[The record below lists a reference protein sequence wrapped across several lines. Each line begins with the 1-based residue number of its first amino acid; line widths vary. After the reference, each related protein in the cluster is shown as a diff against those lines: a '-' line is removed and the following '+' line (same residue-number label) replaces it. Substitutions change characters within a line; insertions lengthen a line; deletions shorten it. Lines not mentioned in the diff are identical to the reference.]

1 MSTLIKRGEV
11 VPQDYRRLAGEE
23 PLPAAGRVLVSLAH
37 WQAERAALEAWTEA
51 FGVWLASDQH
61 PERIEHDLERFAVV
75 ALEFPRFRD
84 GRAYT
89 YARLLRERYAYRG
102 ELRAIGDVLPDQ
114 LHLMLRAGFDAFEL
128 APPHGVEAYR
138 RATDR
143 FSVWYQPTGDGRPT
157 ALELRAAKAAT
168 RRAG

>member
-1 MSTLIKRGEV
+1 
-11 VPQDYRRLAGEE
+11 
-23 PLPAAGRVLVSLAH
+23 VLVSLAQ
-37 WQAERAALEAWTEA
+37 WQAHRSTLLSRSSP
-51 FGVWLASDQH
+51 FGIWLASDQH
-61 PERIEHDLERFAVV
+61 PQAIEQDLPHFAVV

-128 APPHGVEAYR
+128 APPHTFAAYR
-138 RATDR
+138 AAEAS
-143 FSVWYQPTGDGRPT
+143 FSVWYQPTGDGRAT
-157 ALELRAAKAAT
+157 ALELRGAA
-168 RRAG
+168 RRASHAERR